1 MWHLVKK
8 YWDLLSGF
16 IVGLALSFMAH
27 FDCDTVRWMYSV
39 IILMLVCIGLF
50 RLIRQAIEKKKPK
63 QVREHTPI
71 DDAVDNLIALKAINL
86 AQEPTKEG
94 EKIGKLF
101 TILWGGKNYIMK
113 KLKELF
119 DKYKGY
125 LLTLLLGALTAVE
138 HYGGFINQL
147 CGGALMVNGVAVLP
161 LVTLVLTILV
171 GIVSN
176 GYTKEQREKIIALF
190 SKSSTNEL
198 VNAEIKKKLKD
209 NTAKHTQFVKIL
221 STKESEKANL
231 NSELEGLKNTY
242 YAKKAMYGMTPQLAT
257 EEDVLLAANAV
268 RECESK
274 IANKD
279 AEIVEVQASVTNL
292 ETMINALRSN
302 L

>member
-1 MWHLVKK
+1 MWELVKK

-27 FDCDTVRWMYSV
+27 YDCEIVRQIYSIV
-39 IILMLVCIGLF
+39 ILVLACMGLF
-50 RLIRQAIEKKKPK
+50 RIIRQAVDKKKK
-63 QVREHTPI
+63 RKDTLI
-71 DDAVDNLIALKAINL
+71 DTVVDNLTALKAINI

-101 TILWGGKNYIMK
+101 TTLWGGKNYIMK

-125 LLTLLLGALTAVE
+125 LLTLFLGALTAVE

-147 CGGALMVNGVAVLP
+147 CGGVLMIKGVEVLP
-161 LVTLVLTILV
+161 LATLVLTILV

-176 GYTKEQREKIIALF
+176 GYTKEQRDKIIALF

-198 VNAEIKKKLKD
+198 VNAEIKKQLKE
-209 NTAKHTQFVKIL
+209 NSVKHSQFVKIL
-221 STKESEKANL
+221 ATKESEKANL

-242 YAKKAMYGMTPQLAT
+242 YAKKEMFGMTPQLAT
-257 EEDVLLAANAV
+257 EEDVLLAFNAV

-279 AEIVEVQASVTNL
+279 AEIEEVQTTITNL
-292 ETMINALRSN
+292 ETMINALRSK